1 MGCAGYVGR
10 DQCVG
15 VRMHRSGISCY
26 REFVKALV
34 GDGVAAFPPRIEW
47 LQAWGTMFRCRG
59 TFSNYLG
66 YAKVGCLLAKEDTSV
81 FQHPAVRRAKDSVG
95 KSGRFASREKLWIQR
110 DRIEA
115 LLKLAGVGLLC
126 CMGCSSFV
134 FVGFVRTTQWRNASQ
149 CYI

>member
-1 MGCAGYVGR
+1 MSEKPSVGEVGCAVFVSG

-15 VRMHRSGISCY
+15 ARTCRSGITCY

-34 GDGVAAFPPRIEW
+34 GDGIAAFPPRVEW

-66 YAKVGCLLAKEDTSV
+66 YAKVGCLLARVDTSV
-81 FQHPAVRRAKDSVG
+81 FQHPAVRRAKDSVA
-95 KSGRFASREKLWIQR
+95 KSGRFASREKLWIRR

-115 LLKLAGVGLLC
+115 LMKWAEVG
-126 CMGCSSFV
+126 
-134 FVGFVRTTQWRNASQ
+134 
-149 CYI
+149 I